1 MGPCGAE
8 QGLGTLALRA
18 APTPAPCPDPR
29 ESSGCH
35 SPRNRRH
42 GLKIS
47 QAGVRVGTFC
57 SQWDQGQGLG
67 MGERRFWLLQMDGS
81 PETGPFSLLWGP
93 WGALLLG
100 RVCFSLFICISSD
113 FHGVCLPVV
122 FPPRLAARQQ
132 HSAGLGELPA
142 LAGGKLRQG
151 AKAPSP
157 GQVLT
162 SPAGCNSRF
171 CQFCPKF

>member
-122 FPPRLAARQQ
+122 FPPRLQPGNNTAR
-132 HSAGLGELPA
+132 GLGELPA

-151 AKAPSP
+151 ARALSP